1 MAERSQ
7 ARPGILG
14 AVGTRWLGV
23 GLASVL
29 SVVTLVLGLTGRLTL
44 YISPETVVFACVAA
58 VVTLV
63 GAVWSFTLPLGAE
76 QDHGHDHGAAGDHDH
91 GHAGADPHRAPRRDR
106 PSVRRIAG
114 TTTAVV
120 GGVIATG
127 VVGGALLLPPA
138 SLSVQLAM
146 SRDPGADVLFAGAD
160 RVTLGTATDTS
171 AFGIGDWASVFAS
184 SSRPETY
191 DGTSVTLT
199 GFLTPSGNAKDQARL
214 TRLVITHCV
223 IDAQP
228 AAVPVEI
235 AGWRDDYPVG
245 QWVEVTG
252 TVRAAGKGALQ
263 IEPTAVKRIDEPGD
277 PYEH

>member
-1 MAERSQ
+1 
-7 ARPGILG
+7 
-14 AVGTRWLGV
+14 VGTRWLGV

-58 VVTLV
+58 VVTLI

-76 QDHGHDHGAAGDHDH
+76 QDHGHDHGHDH
-91 GHAGADPHRAPRRDR
+91 SAVRGDAGHGRGDAAADRHRDQRRDR
-106 PSVRRIAG
+106 PSARRIAG
-114 TTTAVV
+114 TAATVV

-199 GFLTPSGNAKDQARL
+199 GFLTPSGDAKDQARL

-235 AGWRDDYPVG
+235 AGWQDDYPVG

-252 TVRAAGKGALQ
+252 TVRAAGKGTLQ

>member
-1 MAERSQ
+1 M
-7 ARPGILG
+7 
-14 AVGTRWLGV
+14 GTRWLGV

-44 YISPETVVFACVAA
+44 YISPETVVFACIAA

-63 GAVWSFTLPLGAE
+63 GAVWSFVLPLGAE
-76 QDHGHDHGAAGDHDH
+76 QDHGHDHGDARATAGGDGH
-91 GHAGADPHRAPRRDR
+91 GVAQVRLPRPGRL
-106 PSVRRIAG
+106 SARRIAG
-114 TTTAVV
+114 TTVAVV

-146 SRDPGADVLFAGAD
+146 SRDPGSDVLFAGAD
-160 RVTLGTATDTS
+160 RVALGTATDTS

-199 GFLTPSGNAKDQARL
+199 GFLTPAGDAKDQARL

-235 AGWRDDYPVG
+235 VGWQDDYAVG

-263 IEPTAVKRIDEPGD
+263 VEPTDVKRIDEPGD